1 MTALIGIRREDKNQW
16 EARTPLT
23 PKHVKRLKQDFDISV
38 VVQPSPIRAF
48 SEEEYT
54 DAGASINE
62 DLSNCPVV
70 FAVKEIP
77 SNFFLEKKTYVF
89 FSHTIKGQDYNMP
102 MLKTMME
109 KKCTLIDYERIVDRD
124 NRRLVFFGR
133 FAGLA
138 GMIDTLWSLGQRLER
153 LGVSSPFCEIK
164 KTLEYDGLSDAMS
177 HLKVIG
183 EKIINEGIP
192 AELGPLVIGIAGYG
206 NVSKGAQE
214 ILEPFD
220 PIELSPDQLLEE
232 YDSLDC
238 SKIYKVIFKEI
249 HLAKRKDGESF
260 ELQQYY
266 SHPELYEAN
275 FSKYAP
281 YLTVLV
287 NSIYW
292 DERYPRLLTKGFV
305 RSHVG
310 SDEWKLLVIGDISID
325 IDGAIE
331 FTGKATKSDCPSFV
345 YDPVKDAMIDG
356 FKGNGIVVMAV
367 DNLPC
372 ELPKDAS
379 DVFSDSLYP
388 FVEAIAKAN
397 YDVEGFENLDLPF
410 EVKKAVIL
418 FDGKLTPEYQYI
430 DSYL

>member
-16 EARTPLT
+16 EARSPLT
-23 PKHVKRLKQDFDISV
+23 PNHVKQLKQDFDISV

-48 SEEEYT
+48 SEKEYT
-54 DAGASINE
+54 DAGAVIDE
-62 DLSNCPVV
+62 DLSKCPVV

-77 SNFFLEKKTYVF
+77 SSFFLDNKTYVF

-102 MLKTMME
+102 MLKTMMQR
-109 KKCTLIDYERIVDRD
+109 KCTLIDYERIVDRD

-138 GMIDTLWSLGQRLER
+138 GMIDTLWSLGQRLEV
-153 LGVSSPFCEIK
+153 LGISSPFFEIK

-177 HLKVIG
+177 HLKAIG
-183 EKIINEGIP
+183 EKIKNKGIS
-192 AELGPLVIGIAGYG
+192 AELGPLVVGIAGYG

-220 PIELSPDQLLEE
+220 PVELSADQLLEK

-238 SKIYKVIFKEI
+238 NKIYKVIFKESD
-249 HLAKRKDGESF
+249 LAKRKDGGAF
-260 ELQQYY
+260 NLQEYY

-275 FSKYAP
+275 FSVYAP

-292 DERYPRLLTKGFV
+292 DERYPRLLTKEYV
-305 RSHVG
+305 NSHVG

-325 IDGAIE
+325 INGAIE

-345 YDPVKDAMIDG
+345 YDPKDDVMIDG
-356 FKGNGIVVMAV
+356 FKGDGIVIMAV

-372 ELPKDAS
+372 ELPRDAS
-379 DVFSDSLYP
+379 EVFSDSLYP
-388 FVEAIAKAN
+388 FVEAIAKADYEVKCFDDLN
-397 YDVEGFENLDLPF
+397 LPF